1 MGHSR
6 SLEMAPFDRLH
17 TSSYSSSI
25 VHMSLSSTVTE
36 IFSVEYWLDLEI
48 WVRGPNPDFKNL
60 GVVKIIENGADL

>member
-1 MGHSR
+1 
-6 SLEMAPFDRLH
+6 MAPFDILH

-48 WVRGPNPDFKNL
+48 WVRGRQDH
-60 GVVKIIENGADL
+60 